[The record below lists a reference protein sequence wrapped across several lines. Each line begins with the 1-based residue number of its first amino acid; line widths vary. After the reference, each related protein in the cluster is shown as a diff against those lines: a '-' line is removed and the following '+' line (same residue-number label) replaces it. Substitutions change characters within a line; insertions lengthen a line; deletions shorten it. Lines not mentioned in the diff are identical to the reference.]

1 MSVLTG
7 TSADWPHRCLVSA
20 EGLHGFPFD
29 NYIVFNTRKLLLRH
43 LKFKTLRQ
51 KSHWWLFKSWFSI
64 WYFPRV
70 RVLGTFT
77 SSAAIWA
84 SSCPYIHFTNIH
96 PRFQLHF
103 FWQKNTV
110 TWTRNAQAS
119 AKDLP
124 MRGHWKWVNWPR
136 TPAHWCVT
144 SVLRPHWALV
154 LHHVIFH
161 PFPSTFLDTKIH
173 ESLASGVKVGWIKVL
188 WLFFFKLMGEI
199 FDSVLEKCSLQS
211 VQMCFIFFL
220 PYSLYV
226 SQWGRGKWRNVFSA
240 DSVLCAA
247 PGFTDST

>member
-7 TSADWPHRCLVSA
+7 TSADWPHRCLLSA

-103 FWQKNTV
+103 FLAKEHCHVNQKCSGLSQGSPDERSLEVSELTSD
-110 TWTRNAQAS
+110 TCPLMCDISFETSLSSCPAPCH
-119 AKDLP
+119 LP
-124 MRGHWKWVNWPR
+124 
-136 TPAHWCVT
+136 
-144 SVLRPHWALV
+144 
-154 LHHVIFH
+154 
-161 PFPSTFLDTKIH
+161 PFPIH
-173 ESLASGVKVGWIKVL
+173 
-188 WLFFFKLMGEI
+188 
-199 FDSVLEKCSLQS
+199 
-211 VQMCFIFFL
+211 
-220 PYSLYV
+220 V
-226 SQWGRGKWRNVFSA
+226 SWH
-240 DSVLCAA
+240 
-247 PGFTDST
+247 